1 MSVVIEPTKKFTWK
15 AALENKRYK
24 SRLITGGIL
33 FIAVM
38 CSFTPFFQYIQKREG
53 VVMHDYLLERITP
66 VNVSMPLMLCIWA
79 AALIIIIRVINCPG
93 IFLKFLWFFV
103 LLSLFRFTTILL
115 VALNPPAGIIT
126 IVDPLSTMFYGKTFI
141 TKDLF
146 FSGHTATVF
155 GIFLCLQKKA
165 DRLFVLCLS
174 VAVGILVLVQHMH
187 YTVDVLC
194 APVFAYAAY
203 WLALKITGLK
213 NIPGSPRLVNKTVN
227 DTA

>member
-1 MSVVIEPTKKFTWK
+1 MSKLIEPAKKFTWK
-15 AALENKRYK
+15 AALENKYYK
-24 SRLITGGIL
+24 SRLIAGGIL
-33 FIAVM
+33 FIAIM

-53 VVMHDYLLERITP
+53 AVMHDYLLEYITP

-93 IFLKFLWFFV
+93 IFLHFLWFFV
-103 LLSLFRFTTILL
+103 LLSLFRFITILL
-115 VALNPPAGIIT
+115 VELNPPAGIIT
-126 IVDPLSTMFYGKTFI
+126 IVDPLSTMFYGKNFI

-165 DRLFVLCLS
+165 DRLFVLCLAI
-174 VAVGILVLVQHMH
+174 AVGILVLVQHIH

-194 APVFAYAAY
+194 APLFAYAAY

-213 NIPGSPRLVNKTVN
+213 KIPGSPRLSNKPVC
-227 DTA
+227 